1 MERERE
7 RDRER
12 ETERDR
18 ERETERE
25 NENSLKTFSHAK
37 FVSKMLS
44 KRGRWQKPLKTNF
57 EQFMANLIGLN
68 GLKKKLP
75 LTQNLNKSDTYKK
88 CFERESIERI
98 CN

>member
-1 MERERE
+1 
-7 RDRER
+7 
-12 ETERDR
+12 
-18 ERETERE
+18 
-25 NENSLKTFSHAK
+25 
-37 FVSKMLS
+37 MLS

-98 CN
+98 CNWTAKAVFVAQLAEWLLLIPEVISLNPVIRKFL